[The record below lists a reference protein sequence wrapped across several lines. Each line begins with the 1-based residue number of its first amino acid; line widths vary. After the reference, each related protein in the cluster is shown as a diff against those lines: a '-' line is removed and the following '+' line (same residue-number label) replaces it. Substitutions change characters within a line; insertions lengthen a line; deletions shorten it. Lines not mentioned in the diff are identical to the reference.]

1 MSTPR
6 DDILTIFR
14 SAVAAVHGTACV
26 ERFLAVR
33 RLQGEVYALALGK
46 AAEAMLQG
54 ARAALGEQLRSAL
67 LVTKPGHVT
76 RAIKGIAD
84 VTVLEAD
91 HPVPDVDSLRAG
103 QALLDFIAA
112 TPADTQLLFLISGG
126 TSSLVEVLPSGVSL
140 KDLQRLN
147 QWLLGGG
154 LDIHDMN
161 VLRKRLSCIKGGCL
175 AGYLHGRNVLQVL
188 ISDVPGDNPADI
200 GSGLLVPEE
209 DGNVSGAA
217 LPDWLQVLLQ
227 HSPPSAR
234 NPSCFHGIE
243 THVIASLDDALA
255 AAALE
260 TRKLG
265 YKLQVHTE
273 RLSGDAALVGRRLAG
288 VLVDDPSGVHLWGG
302 ETSVELPANPGR
314 GGRNQHLALAAAEL
328 LAQHN
333 KVWLLAAGTDGSDGT
348 GADAGA
354 LVDGGTIMRGKMKNM
369 NATDCLRRADAG
381 GFLEQ
386 SGDLIS
392 TGPTGTNVMDM
403 VIGMKL

>member
-1 MSTPR
+1 
-6 DDILTIFR
+6 
-14 SAVAAVHGTACV
+14 
-26 ERFLAVR
+26 
-33 RLQGEVYALALGK
+33 
-46 AAEAMLQG
+46 
-54 ARAALGEQLRSAL
+54 
-67 LVTKPGHVT
+67 
-76 RAIKGIAD
+76 
-84 VTVLEAD
+84 
-91 HPVPDVDSLRAG
+91 
-103 QALLDFIAA
+103 
-112 TPADTQLLFLISGG
+112 
-126 TSSLVEVLPSGVSL
+126 
-140 KDLQRLN
+140 
-147 QWLLGGG
+147 
-154 LDIHDMN
+154 
-161 VLRKRLSCIKGGCL
+161 
-175 AGYLHGRNVLQVL
+175 
-188 ISDVPGDNPADI
+188 
-200 GSGLLVPEE
+200 
-209 DGNVSGAA
+209 
-217 LPDWLQVLLQ
+217 
-227 HSPPSAR
+227 
-234 NPSCFHGIE
+234 
-243 THVIASLDDALA
+243 
-255 AAALE
+255 
-260 TRKLG
+260 
-265 YKLQVHTE
+265 LQVHTE